1 MAITLRPIQD
11 ADRDFLLRLY
21 ASTRAEEL
29 AVTGWSAA
37 QQIAFLT
44 MQFEAQTRAYL
55 ENYPHQDYRV
65 IERAGAPIGR
75 LYLNRGPS
83 ELRIVD
89 IALLPEHR
97 NVGIGTRLLREVL
110 ADADAARVPTTIH
123 VEKPNR
129 ALRLYTRLG
138 FTPIQDVGAYW
149 LLERRPG
156 GGGASQH

>member
-1 MAITLRPIQD
+1 MTITLRPIQD
-11 ADRDFLLRLY
+11 ADRDFLQRLY

-29 AVTGWSAA
+29 AATGWSAA
-37 QQIAFLT
+37 RQVAFLE
-44 MQFEAQTRAYL
+44 MQFEAQTRAYR
-55 ENYPHQDYRV
+55 ENYPDQDYRV
-65 IERAGAPIGR
+65 IERGGEPIGR
-75 LYLNRGPS
+75 LYLNRGPR

-97 NVGIGTRLLREVL
+97 NAGIGTRLLRDVL
-110 ADADAARVPTTIH
+110 AEADAAQIPTTIH

-138 FTPIQDVGAYW
+138 FTPVQDVGAYW

-156 GGGASQH
+156 GGKARQP